1 MNPPILFPTASPMRP
16 SPFLRSPSVRAA
28 ARIAVVRATACLTL
42 LVALALAAPA
52 LQAQDSGLKLG
63 EEPPEPTLDLGA
75 SPAEPPAA
83 PAGSSEPGAGAAPE
97 AADAEARR
105 VTHGDWEVACAADGS
120 GCAMA
125 QIGDDATGT
134 PVLEMVVRKLAE
146 PLEVEEETAIAVL
159 DVITPLGVVL
169 TEGLLLQIDGGREEG
184 AAFQICTEQG
194 CLVREPIGSDL
205 IERLKG
211 GRVATLTVFA
221 ANQGEVKSEISLRG
235 FTKAFAESP

>member
-1 MNPPILFPTASPMRP
+1 MNPPIPLPTVFSMRP
-16 SPFLRSPSVRAA
+16 FPLLRSRTA
-28 ARIAVVRATACLTL
+28 RATACST

-63 EEPPEPTLDLGA
+63 EEPSDSSTLDLGA
-75 SPAEPPAA
+75 APAEPPAA
-83 PAGSSEPGAGAAPE
+83 PRADSAPGAAGAE
-97 AADAEARR
+97 VRR

-125 QIGDDATGT
+125 QIGEDATGT

-169 TEGLLLQIDGGREEG
+169 TEGLMLQIDGGREEG

-194 CLVREPIGSDL
+194 CLVREPVGSDL
-205 IERLKG
+205 IDRLKR

-235 FTKAFAESP
+235 FTRAFAESP